1 MTEVAEVACEPQEI
15 AASATEAE
23 EKPASQSGLTED
35 KPAAVVQSCSSSKK
49 RSLAEISGG
58 VEAIETVSKKSFKRE
73 GGSQAPSKLSKAV
86 EAITEELANVTIEAP
101 ATVTKD

>member
-1 MTEVAEVACEPQEI
+1 M
-15 AASATEAE
+15 
-23 EKPASQSGLTED
+23 
-35 KPAAVVQSCSSSKK
+35 VQSCCSSKK

-73 GGSQAPSKLSKAV
+73 DGSQAPSKLSKAV

-101 ATVTKD
+101 ATVAEDEVVCGMINSTETVAAEAV